1 MEQKKLS
8 DREILIHEIGKIMER
23 LSTENI
29 ERLYRIVLIWVEN
42 EMA

>member
-1 MEQKKLS
+1 MS
-8 DREILIHEIGKIMER
+8 DREILTQEIRKLMER

-29 ERLYRIVLIWVEN
+29 ERLYRIVLIWVKN

>member
-1 MEQKKLS
+1 MS
-8 DREILIHEIGKIMER
+8 DREILTQEIGKLMEH

-29 ERLYRIVLIWVEN
+29 ERLYRIILIWVKN